1 MVHGTFTIEKIFQN
15 TKPLEKKYSIKK
27 SLDKMLIFLE
37 ANTCFILQSSDK
49 TQGSLQYSSI
59 LNFIQF
65 QLLLKTP
72 ENEAIILIH

>member
-1 MVHGTFTIEKIFQN
+1 MVHGTSTIEKIFQN
-15 TKPLEKKYSIKK
+15 ARPLEKKYSVKS

-37 ANTCFILQSSDK
+37 ANTCFILQSSNK
-49 TQGSLQYSSI
+49 TQGSLLYNTI

-65 QLLLKTP
+65 LLLKTP

>member
-37 ANTCFILQSSDK
+37 ANTCFILQSSNK
-49 TQGSLQYSSI
+49 TQGSLQYHLEFYTISI
-59 LNFIQF
+59 T
-65 QLLLKTP
+65 LKD
-72 ENEAIILIH
+72 IRK